1 MTIGNSSRLPQPNP
15 ACLKPLAAA
24 EVAVAYI
31 AAQKDGCA
39 TREAVA
45 ALSEFFAAE
54 PALAEAEGKGLIEER
69 AGVLLAA
76 ANARGARPRNA
87 SWGDARRD
95 LAFRALGLDPPS
107 RGRGQRDL
115 AAAALRQLFSLD
127 TLPPTPSRS
136 EVRCELLGRIVAS
149 FDASFMARFPKPLK
163 AFSFD
168 PMSRRIYLAFAGLDA
183 GTVLDADARLLS
195 SAFGGPAG
203 TVAELSA
210 TLIRAALKPRA
221 PETPNQ
227 EEAFNLDGFAESVR
241 KLARRLET
249 KPYSG
254 RVAIAQVYDAGLA
267 AGLALGTLDEF
278 KLHLAEAARE
288 GLVDLERYDI
298 TGPLDAGLKERSRLR
313 FGRDERH
320 FIVNQWI

>member
-1 MTIGNSSRLPQPNP
+1 MTTRGIPSRLPQPNP
-15 ACLKPLAAA
+15 ACLRPVAASAVAAA
-24 EVAVAYI
+24 YV

-39 TREAVA
+39 RSDAAA
-45 ALSEFFAAE
+45 ALSDLFNAG
-54 PALAEAEGKGLIEER
+54 PVLAEAIGAGLIEER
-69 AGVLLAA
+69 AGVCRAPANSAAVRA
-76 ANARGARPRNA
+76 ANWA
-87 SWGDARRD
+87 DARRN
-95 LAFRALGLDPPS
+95 LACRALGIDPAE

-115 AAAALRQLFSLD
+115 AAAALRALYGLAALS
-127 TLPPTPSRS
+127 PCPARG
-136 EVRCELLGRIVAS
+136 EVRCELLRRIFAS
-149 FDASFMARFPKPLK
+149 LGEPFAARLSKPFK

-183 GTVLDADARLLS
+183 GTVLQADAQLLS
-195 SAFGGPAG
+195 SAFGGPAA

-210 TLIRAALKPRA
+210 TLVRAALKANA
-221 PETPNQ
+221 PEAPQ
-227 EEAFNLDGFAESVR
+227 KEEAFNLDGFAESVR

-249 KPYSG
+249 RPYSG

-267 AGLALGTLDEF
+267 EGLELGTLDEF

-298 TGPLDAGLKERSRLR
+298 TGPLDARLKERSRLR

>member
-1 MTIGNSSRLPQPNP
+1 MMTRGDRSRPPQPNR
-15 ACLKPLAAA
+15 ACLQTLAAA
-24 EVAVAYI
+24 EVAAAYI
-31 AAQKDGCA
+31 GAQKGGCQKG
-39 TREAVA
+39 EAVA
-45 ALSEFFAAE
+45 ALSEFFDAE
-54 PALAEAEGKGLIEER
+54 PILAGAAAKGLIEER
-69 AGVLLAA
+69 AGLFYAA
-76 ANARGARPRNA
+76 ANAHSPPLRSAA
-87 SWGDARRD
+87 WADARRN
-95 LAFRALGLDPPS
+95 LAYRALGVDPA
-107 RGRGQRDL
+107 RGQRDL

-127 TLPPTPSRS
+127 NLPPAPSRS
-136 EVRCELLGRIVAS
+136 EVRCELLRRIVAS
-149 FDASFMARFPKPLK
+149 FEAPFMAGCPAPSK

-168 PMSRRIYLAFAGLDA
+168 PMSRAIYLAFAGLGA
-183 GTVLDADARLLS
+183 GTVLQADARLLS
-195 SAFGGPAG
+195 SAFGGPAA

-210 TLIRAALKPRA
+210 TLVRAALKA
-221 PETPNQ
+221 PAAEAPKK

-267 AGLALGTLDEF
+267 AGLELGTLDEF
-278 KLHLAEAARE
+278 KVHLAEAARE

-298 TGPLDAGLKERSRLR
+298 TGPLDARLKERSRLR